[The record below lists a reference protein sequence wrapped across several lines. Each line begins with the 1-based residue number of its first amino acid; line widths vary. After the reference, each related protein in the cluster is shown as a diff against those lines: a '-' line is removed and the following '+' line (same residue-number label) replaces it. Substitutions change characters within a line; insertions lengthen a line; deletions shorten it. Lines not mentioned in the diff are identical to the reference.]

1 MADFNILNPY
11 ELTAEQLKQVRK
23 TLARRLNERM
33 INLEKHGVSVGAV
46 EKYNLL
52 LRDYY
57 DGKKRIPLSTKIKDE
72 RKLAVEVD
80 RIQTILHMKT
90 STYTGIKSQYKKT
103 AKTLKERYGIEFK
116 NMEQMQSFFTSEVWK
131 MLDKVY
137 GSDTAQK
144 LIGTYEQSPDEVIK
158 SIENSI
164 QRGSRDILEAMGF
177 NSKADALKRVSN
189 AEKLRNSSKTLRE
202 KANALKDV
210 IL

>member
-1 MADFNILNPY
+1 MANFNTLNPY
-11 ELTAEQLKQVRK
+11 DLTAEQLKQVRK

-33 INLEKHGVSVGAV
+33 INLEKHGVSVGAI

-57 DGKKRIPLSTKIKDE
+57 DGKTRIPLSTKIKDE

-80 RIQTILHMKT
+80 RIQTILQMKT
-90 STYTGIKSQYKKT
+90 STYTGIKSQYRKT
-103 AKTLKERYGIEFK
+103 AKTLKARYGIEFE
-116 NMEQMQSFFTSEVWK
+116 NMEQMQTFFTSEVWK
-131 MLDKVY
+131 ILDKAY
-137 GSDTAQK
+137 GSDNAQR

-158 SIENSI
+158 SIEDSI

-177 NSKADALKRVSN
+177 NSKADALKRISN

-202 KANALKDV
+202 RANALKDV